1 MICVNTLKVSPSR
14 LTLKEGDWYYDA
26 TVEICPTN
34 ATCSDVRWT
43 SSNTNVATVNETTG
57 YIHAVGKGTAT
68 IQAIAQDGSGKTDS
82 IAVTVIEDVKITSIE
97 MCEDEITIVAGNI
110 YTLCTTI
117 EPINATNPALTW
129 SSDNPSVATA
139 DYNVVR
145 GISAGTAT
153 IFARATD
160 GSNKCACCRV
170 TVLATLP
177 VSGISILEN
186 TKYNSTHH
194 YIELGKSRTFSA
206 VISPNNAYNR
216 NVIWS
221 SSNPYVARVNQ
232 EGKVTAV
239 SLGTVTI
246 TAKTEAGGFTASF
259 TISIVNGIVVEK
271 YPDENHSRIVF
282 PNGKTWNIINI
293 DFINMYNLNVN
304 DIESRRFCDN
314 TYERYVYD
322 EYSQPKHNYFEP
334 MKEYSDEEL
343 KTIYMLDPHGM
354 AAYVKEYASSLPA
367 SNASI
372 QTRLQTILEYKDRIF
387 TMLFNRAPIY
397 YDRKLNGEW
406 VVVSEPGDDL
416 TDYLSESEFL
426 FGMHAIYDEVTEH
439 AFGNVFWSLITVAL
453 DVATLGGA
461 SGLNPIKAVV
471 KLYTLYRSM
480 NHSVLT
486 NDFNGYMQAV
496 LDGTLDMDEI
506 VEDLVSADAQYK
518 TENFDLG
525 WALSMLELSNDLY
538 ALAETF
544 NCGPHFYKEVLTQ
557 CSVDTTHD
565 IYFRDAEGNLIAIDN
580 IIDMMN

>member
-1 MICVNTLKVSPSR
+1 MICVNTLKVSPSS

-68 IQAIAQDGSGKTDS
+68 IRAIAQDGSGKTDS

-117 EPINATNPALTW
+117 EPINATNPELTW

-246 TAKTEAGGFTASF
+246 TARTEDGGFTDSC
-259 TISIVNGIVVEK
+259 TISIVNGIIVEK

-293 DFINMYNLNVN
+293 DFINLYQLNQN
-304 DIESRRFCDN
+304 KPESQRFYDN
-314 TYERYVYD
+314 TYETKIYD
-322 EYSQPKHNYFEP
+322 EVLDETLYFEP

-354 AAYVKEYASSLPA
+354 AAYVREYAFNLPA
-367 SNASI
+367 DENTGKTS
-372 QTRLQTILEYKDRIF
+372 LQRSLEYKDRIF
-387 TMLFNRAPIY
+387 TLLFNRAPVY
-397 YDRKLNGEW
+397 YDRMLNGEW
-406 VVVSEPGDDL
+406 VVVSELGDDL

-426 FGMHAIYDEVTEH
+426 FGDHLICDEVTAYELWT
-439 AFGNVFWSLITVAL
+439 VFYDLIAVAL
-453 DVATLGGA
+453 EVATLGGA
-461 SGLNPIKAVV
+461 SGLKSIKAVF
-471 KLYTLYRSM
+471 KLYTLHRSM
-480 NHSVLT
+480 THSLLT
-486 NDFNGYMQAV
+486 NDFNGYIQAF
-496 LDGTLDMDEI
+496 LDGSIDTEEI
-506 VEDLVSADAQYK
+506 EEDLVSADAQFK
-518 TENFDLG
+518 TENFSLD
-525 WALSMLELSNDLY
+525 WASAMLELSNDLY

-565 IYFRDAEGNLIAIDN
+565 IYFRDAAGNLIAIDN